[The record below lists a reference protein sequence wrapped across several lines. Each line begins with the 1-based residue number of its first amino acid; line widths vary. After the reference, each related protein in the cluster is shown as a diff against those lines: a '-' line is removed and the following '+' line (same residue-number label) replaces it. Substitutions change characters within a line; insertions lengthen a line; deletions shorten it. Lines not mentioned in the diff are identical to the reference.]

1 MVSPGG
7 VEAGGGQK
15 VRWRTS
21 QSSTSTSQSK
31 TTARELQQTSLN
43 ILARIIENISRR
55 NILRKGKIE
64 RKLIFSVEK
73 IIRWKKKKYFSSKY

>member
-21 QSSTSTSQSK
+21 QSSLSTSQSK
-31 TTARELQQTSLN
+31 TTAREQHRSTLGNNTY
-43 ILARIIENISRR
+43 ISYHREIHTGYR
-55 NILRKGKIE
+55 LK
-64 RKLIFSVEK
+64 
-73 IIRWKKKKYFSSKY
+73 